1 MKRQATEKISAND
14 VTNEGLISKTEKQLT
29 PRSQRKT
36 NSTIDERAED
46 RIRHSSEE
54 DTQMATRHTERCSSS
69 RRQTLERLWREGPVG
84 GDVDRRS
91 HCGDQRGGVSQREKQ
106 NYRLTQ
112 QSSPQHAPRQSCDST
127 RHTHPGVHSSQDP
140 EQPKCPSTDDWI
152 KKRRFVCTWNTTQ
165 AGKGPKP
172 CLCSNVDASRGYHT
186 K

>member
-36 NSTIDERAED
+36 NSTTDERAED

-54 DTQMATRHTERCSSS
+54 DTQMATRHTKRCSSS

-91 HCGDQRGGVSQREKQ
+91 HCGGVSQSEKQ
-106 NYRLTQ
+106 NYRLTG
-112 QSSPQHAPRQSCDST
+112 SPVLS
-127 RHTHPGVHSSQDP
+127 THPDKAATQQDTHTP
-140 EQPKCPSTDDWI
+140 VSTAAGTREQPKCPSTDEWI
-152 KKRRFVCTWNTTQ
+152 KKRWFVCTVEYYSGRKRTQ
-165 AGKGPKP
+165 TMP
-172 CLCSNVDASRGYHT
+172 L
-186 K
+186 